1 MLQTGMAPSA
11 MKARAR
17 LAQIIRGP
25 PIWIERS
32 GRRDVYRRTL
42 AALRIGGPNGI
53 NAGMEL
59 VREEL
64 ALPNKP
70 GAAAKEDRRISW
82 CGPVVAQ

>member
-1 MLQTGMAPSA
+1 MQL
-11 MKARAR
+11 
-17 LAQIIRGP
+17 IRGK

-42 AALRIGGPNGI
+42 AALRIGGPNGV

-64 ALPNKP
+64 VLPYKR
-70 GAAAKEDRRISW
+70 GAAAKEDRLGGVGHNRQRPHNSLAIRKPLRLLRSS
-82 CGPVVAQ
+82 

>member
-1 MLQTGMAPSA
+1 VQL
-11 MKARAR
+11 
-17 LAQIIRGP
+17 IRGK

-42 AALRIGGPNGI
+42 AALRIGGPNGV

-64 ALPNKP
+64 ALPYKR
-70 GAAAKEDRRISW
+70 GAAAKEDRLGGVGTIGRDLITPSRY
-82 CGPVVAQ
+82 GSR